1 MSAARV
7 SVAEFMT
14 LPEVPL
20 SMAVLLNLEPPQ
32 LRRLLK
38 QGLRRGLLQAD
49 LEQLFH
55 ADWQLDKDSSE
66 VRDLLASLA
75 CRGWFLWHPETK
87 CWKTHLG

>member
-1 MSAARV
+1 MAV
-7 SVAEFMT
+7 EVMT

-38 QGLRRGLLQAD
+38 QGLRRGLLQAE
-49 LEQLFH
+49 LEQLLH

-66 VRDLLASLA
+66 ARDLLASLA
-75 CRGWFLWHPETK
+75 GRGWFLWHPETK